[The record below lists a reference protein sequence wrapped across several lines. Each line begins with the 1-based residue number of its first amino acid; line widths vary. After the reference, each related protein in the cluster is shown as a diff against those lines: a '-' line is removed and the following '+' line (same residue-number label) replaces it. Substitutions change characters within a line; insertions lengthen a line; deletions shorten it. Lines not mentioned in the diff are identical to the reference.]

1 MKGKT
6 AVIIAVILLVAVI
19 LFVVINNLYVRRTVS
34 ELLSLL
40 NSLPSVPD
48 GGADVLLDEFRLSFK
63 EKLPWLGLSISYNQ
77 LASIEGG
84 AAAVASYSQSR
95 DTNQYRA
102 ALATLRESVLGLW
115 RNEKFSMEN
124 II

>member
-6 AVIIAVILLVAVI
+6 AVIIAAILLVAVI

-34 ELLSLL
+34 ELADLL
-40 NSLPSVPD
+40 GSLPSVPD
-48 GGADVLLDEFRLSFK
+48 DGTDLLLDEFQRSFK

-95 DTNQYRA
+95 DTDQYRA